1 MVIFVTVD
9 RKRGKAALSLES
21 NPRETKEIKR
31 GEEVR
36 VKSLPIGAQSTVQFC
51 FSVLNG
57 EMANRKRRRDV
68 L

>member
-1 MVIFVTVD
+1 MGD
-9 RKRGKAALSLES
+9 KEEKRERVVPFASFGKKKLEK
-21 NPRETKEIKR
+21 KERKR